1 MNEKIKNLALYRSEK
16 SRNELQVSK
25 ELLDK
30 NHFSQSINRS
40 YYAIFHSARALLALI
55 EFDSKKHSGI
65 ISFFIK
71 NFVKQGLVDEKYST
85 IINKA
90 QQIRINSDYDDF
102 YIVTKEQA
110 QNQYGDAKE
119 FVKMTEVYLSSQGIL
134 IDSG

>member
-1 MNEKIKNLALYRSEK
+1 M
-16 SRNELQVSK
+16 SK

-55 EFDSKKHSGI
+55 EFDSKKHTGI
-65 ISFFIK
+65 ISFLIK
-71 NFVKQGLVDEKYST
+71 NFVKLGLVDEKYSK

-110 QNQYGDAKE
+110 QNQYGDASE

>member
-30 NHFSQSINRS
+30 NHFPQSINRS